1 MADAIGKLNRRVT
14 IQQPATVQDEIG
26 QPIPGWST
34 LAEVWANVRTLN
46 GVETIKAGAEMSAV
60 KASIRIR
67 RRTDVTS
74 AMRVVLGSTVY
85 QVKAVLQDE
94 GKRQW
99 TDLVCEVVQ

>member
-1 MADAIGKLNRRVT
+1 MDAIGRLNNRVT
-14 IQQPATVQDEIG
+14 IQQPATGQDEIG
-26 QPIPGWST
+26 QPTQGWST

-67 RRTDVTS
+67 RRTDVTA

-94 GKRQW
+94 VGRQW
-99 TDLVCEVVQ
+99 TDLACEVVR